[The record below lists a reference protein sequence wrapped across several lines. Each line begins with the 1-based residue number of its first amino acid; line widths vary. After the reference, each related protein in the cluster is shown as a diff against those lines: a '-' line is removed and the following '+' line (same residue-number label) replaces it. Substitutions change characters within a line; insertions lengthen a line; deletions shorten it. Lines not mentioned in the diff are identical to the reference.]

1 MGSRAM
7 KGRQGTKTKNKKVI
21 VLSLIAVCFAFI
33 AAGVFGVYSLC
44 NSWLDDL
51 PDYQNADAYNTA
63 QPTEVYAADGV
74 TKLAEFQLENREPVA
89 FDQISEYVIKGTVA
103 TEDERFYTHSG
114 VDYIGVGRALVNNL
128 MGGELEGAST
138 ITQQFVRNTI
148 LSDEMRDISFKRKIR
163 EMYISL
169 KLEEQYTKD
178 EILLMYLNTINYGSG
193 AYGIEAAAHRYFS
206 KSAKDLTLN
215 EAATLVGIP
224 QSPTYNNPIDYPENC
239 LKRRNLVLDRMVS
252 NNVITAEEAEA
263 VKAEPIELD
272 PSKPSQTGI
281 LAYPY
286 FTSYVRNQLT
296 DPNGKYAYSTS
307 ELFKGGLTIYT
318 TLDVEVQQAAEEAA
332 EKKEEEAGKPFEVAM
347 AVVNPQNGYI
357 DAMVGGDDYDETQVN
372 MATGEGGSGRQAGSA
387 FKTFTLLA
395 ALNEGIDPETLID
408 AGYKVDLEGGE
419 PVYNNN
425 KSDYGTR
432 TIKSAF
438 GVSSNTAFIRLLLSV
453 GVDKVIEMARAM
465 GIHSD
470 MPSVAGLTL
479 GIASVTPLE
488 MADAYATIANGG
500 THYEP
505 ECIKRIED
513 RSGKVIVDNENPQG
527 TRVFSKEV
535 ARAAIDC
542 LKVVI
547 DNGTGQAA
555 RPSNGQEAGGKTGT
569 TDDKKDSWFC
579 GITPQY
585 SVAIWLGDR
594 NDYSKAQATW
604 TTAASVF
611 ADFITKVIPSDETEE
626 FFTAE
631 KPEYQMNYRD
641 EENHIGGYYSA
652 KSPTT
657 VTPKQPTNNNDDDDD
672 EGDDGD
678 DHEGNGNGGGNAGG
692 GDEGDGGDNNA
703 GGDTGGDNAGGDNG
717 GGDTGGD
724 TGGGNAGGDGGN
736 GGGGG
741 GGDNAGGDAGGGDA
755 GGDGGGAEG

>member
-1 MGSRAM
+1 M
-7 KGRQGTKTKNKKVI
+7 KSRQGTKKKNKKVV

-74 TKLAEFQLENREPVA
+74 TKLAEFQLENREPVTL
-89 FDQISEYVIKGTVA
+89 DQISEYVIKGTVA

-169 KLEEQYTKD
+169 KLEEQYSKD

-193 AYGIEAAAHRYFS
+193 AYGIEAAAKRYFS

-239 LKRRNLVLDRMVS
+239 EKRRNTVLDRMVS
-252 NNVITAEEAEA
+252 NGVISKEQADE
-263 VKAEPIELD
+263 VKNEPITLD

-332 EKKEEEAGKPFEVAM
+332 EKKEEEAGSPFEVAM

-395 ALNEGIDPETLID
+395 ALNEGIDPDTLID

-425 KSDYGTR
+425 KADYGTR
-432 TIKSAF
+432 PIKSAF
-438 GVSSNTAFIRLLLSV
+438 GVSSNTAFIRLLMSV

-465 GIHSD
+465 GITAD
-470 MPSVAGLTL
+470 LPSVAGLTL

-500 THYEP
+500 IHYEP

-513 RSGKVIVDNENPQG
+513 RAGKVIVDNENPQG

-542 LKVVI
+542 LEVVV

-555 RPSNGQEAGGKTGT
+555 RPTNGQEAGGKTGT

-594 NDYSKAQATW
+594 SDYSKAQATW

-611 ADFITKVIPSDETEE
+611 SDFIDKVIPSDETEE

-641 EENHIGGYYSA
+641 EENHIGGYYS
-652 KSPTT
+652 SGSGNDTTT
-657 VTPKQPTNNNDDDDD
+657 VTPTRPTEGNNDEGD

-678 DHEGNGNGGGNAGG
+678 EG
-692 GDEGDGGDNNA
+692 EGDGGDGA
-703 GGDTGGDNAGGDNG
+703 TEPDEG
-717 GGDTGGD
+717 
-724 TGGGNAGGDGGN
+724 GGDGGD
-736 GGGGG
+736 GGGEPGGDGGDG
-741 GGDNAGGDAGGGDA
+741 GGDAPEPGGDGGDGGGGDAGGGEE
-755 GGDGGGAEG
+755 GA